1 MSRKIKIF
9 IDSPNYINSSNG
21 TRCIRDLTKFLEK
34 SSFEIIK
41 IKRQANLKEKSK
53 RAFFRRDFKHLK
65 FIFNDFSIKN
75 DWFLACDTTPI
86 YLINYV
92 RKIKIRIIWWQLC
105 PYKFLGS
112 KTIPKIGEYNLPFSS
127 FCDPYSKDYYYFQ
140 PDIDKTWLKAIKKAN
155 MRDSL
160 ITNKICIYNGKGRI
174 SKIPKL
180 ILDTLPNYEFNI
192 ITRSKP
198 SSREEYFEYLLNS
211 DGLITFDE
219 ISQTN
224 LEAVSLGIPV
234 FIANKF
240 FPEESIS
247 QFILTDFKKYFTSS
261 PTEFLRLIKRKNLNI
276 NTLSKKY
283 LESCNNKTL
292 KNFTDIL
299 SNKDLPLSINAKK
312 LDQFKSFTNSLI
324 RKRMEW
330 AKNEDIQ

>member
-1 MSRKIKIF
+1 M
-9 IDSPNYINSSNG
+9 
-21 TRCIRDLTKFLEK
+21 
-34 SSFEIIK
+34 
-41 IKRQANLKEKSK
+41 
-53 RAFFRRDFKHLK
+53 
-65 FIFNDFSIKN
+65 
-75 DWFLACDTTPI
+75 
-86 YLINYV
+86 YL
-92 RKIKIRIIWWQLC
+92 
-105 PYKFLGS
+105 
-112 KTIPKIGEYNLPFSS
+112 
-127 FCDPYSKDYYYFQ
+127 
-140 PDIDKTWLKAIKKAN
+140 
-155 MRDSL
+155 
-160 ITNKICIYNGKGRI
+160 YNGKGRI

-198 SSREEYFEYLLNS
+198 TSREEYFEYLLNS

-261 PTEFLRLIKRKNLNI
+261 PNEFLRLIKRKNIDI
-276 NTLSKKY
+276 NTFSKKY

-292 KNFTDIL
+292 KKFTDIL
-299 SNKDLPLSINAKK
+299 SNKDLPLSVNAKK

-324 RKRMEW
+324 RKRKINPLINSGQSPGSLFFKIYI
-330 AKNEDIQ
+330 KNIRNKRKIFLICLLIRIFDELGIILNKFKLVIILEVLIIKFIRIFKNI